1 MKIRTFFAVLLCKL
15 ARDLLRLLRR
25 GGTAFPG
32 RVALKVYPQ
41 VLGVLSQGVRV
52 ILVTGTNGKTTSS
65 RMIEQV
71 STLIAIEY
79 PHSFPLRLPADGLPC
94 GSSVSKSNRYR

>member
-15 ARDLLRLLRR
+15 ARGLLRLLRR

-65 RMIEQV
+65 RMIEQAMRGSITSPTARV
-71 STLIAIEY
+71 RTS
-79 PHSFPLRLPADGLPC
+79 SPASRRNLPC
-94 GSSVSKSNRYR
+94 TAP

>member
-15 ARDLLRLLRR
+15 ARGLLRLLRR

-41 VLGVLSQGVRV
+41 VLGVLSRGVRV

-65 RMIEQV
+65 RMIEQAFADAI
-71 STLIAIEY
+71 TLPTARART
-79 PHSFPLRLPADGLPC
+79 SSPASRRSLPC
-94 GSSVSKSNRYR
+94 TAP